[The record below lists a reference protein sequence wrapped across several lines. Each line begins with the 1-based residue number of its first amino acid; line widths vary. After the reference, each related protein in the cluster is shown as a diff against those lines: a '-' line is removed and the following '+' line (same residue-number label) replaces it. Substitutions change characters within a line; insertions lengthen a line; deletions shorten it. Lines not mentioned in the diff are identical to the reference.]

1 MSLLEVTSL
10 STKGQIVIPNTIR
23 EEMNLEPGIKMIIIQ
38 DGENILIKPIKKP
51 ALEQFKKL
59 IEIGNEITDEINL
72 DESEINSTMKE
83 FRTNARRH

>member
-38 DGENILIKPIKKP
+38 DGDNILIKPIKKP
-51 ALEQFKKL
+51 PLEQFEKL
-59 IEIGNEITDEINL
+59 IAIGDEITNELNL
-72 DESEINSTMKE
+72 KESEINSTIKE
-83 FRTNARRH
+83 YRNNAHRH